1 MRLWDLRKLSAHGE
15 VQAPMIYEG
24 HKEPLGGLAV
34 HGNDVISWAGSC
46 IGLISLNVCSPFTRR
61 LLLVTLQPSPALSC
75 MIMVGVHTTG
85 I

>member
-15 VQAPMIYEG
+15 VQAPMTYEG

-61 LLLVTLQPSPALSC
+61 LLLVTLQSSPALRC